1 MHRSIIPITIDKN
14 KQRVKHACNQ
24 CRFKKTKCDGERVCS
39 KCRAKD
45 ALCDY
50 GNDTAQV
57 RKRDSPGALL
67 EAQNRQLR
75 DAVQTL
81 YEHIQAGHELPILPA
96 RSPEDNRPLLHDIIG
111 YINTLRES
119 MTTILE
125 QAQPQVLLPKTT
137 PTVSLSRSQLATPL
151 PLAVAVSVPDLG
163 TFPAT
168 STQHSFLFMAYN
180 ASQMNYECLESGVDQ
195 QEL

>member
-1 MHRSIIPITIDKN
+1 MLLIRLIRSLILE
-14 KQRVKHACNQ
+14 Q
-24 CRFKKTKCDGERVCS
+24 CDGERVCS

-111 YINTLRES
+111 YINTLRTAPGFVAEDD
-119 MTTILE
+119 
-125 QAQPQVLLPKTT
+125 AYC
-137 PTVSLSRSQLATPL
+137 VSFAVTASNAAT
-151 PLAVAVSVPDLG
+151 SSCCS
-163 TFPAT
+163 T